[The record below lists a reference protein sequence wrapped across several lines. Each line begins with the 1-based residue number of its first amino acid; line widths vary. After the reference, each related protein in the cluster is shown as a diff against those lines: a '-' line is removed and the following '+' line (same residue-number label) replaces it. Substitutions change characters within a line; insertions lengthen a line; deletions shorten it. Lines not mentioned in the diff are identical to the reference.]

1 MAAIA
6 APLRAAA
13 LAAERL
19 ATRARSGLAAM
30 AARQTP
36 AGCEAT
42 LHGHAGKLPK
52 ARWHAAC
59 VTRIRRKNVSAWTFG
74 SFGDC
79 CLVWPKPKDKGLSP
93 AGAGEAEVKAGVRRW
108 FVLQQRC

>member
-52 ARWHAAC
+52 APGLTMRRVRHAHSKEK
-59 VTRIRRKNVSAWTFG
+59 RFG
-74 SFGDC
+74 VDVWVIWGLLFG
-79 CLVWPKPKDKGLSP
+79 L
-93 AGAGEAEVKAGVRRW
+93 A
-108 FVLQQRC
+108 